1 MTFQS
6 LVGAV
11 AASGVVVNDSIVLL
25 DYIRRRRADGSDPGT
40 PGTLIVEACAS
51 RFRPI
56 VLVALTNLAG
66 FFPMLFE
73 TSEQAIFL
81 IPMTLSLTFGLLFGM
96 AATLILIPA
105 CYAVLHDIGSAAQW
119 LRQRSDRQVKETLQR

>member
-1 MTFQS
+1 MSIGYLPQPALSYRTIRQRRPDES
-6 LVGAV
+6 SPGA
-11 AASGVVVNDSIVLL
+11 
-25 DYIRRRRADGSDPGT
+25 
-40 PGTLIVEACAS
+40 LIVEACAS

-56 VLVALTNLAG
+56 VLVALTNLPG

-81 IPMTLSLTFGLLFGM
+81 VPMTLSLTFGLLFGM

-105 CYAVLHDIGSAAQW
+105 CYAVLQDVGNAVKS
-119 LRQRSDRQVKETLQR
+119 LRRRLDREASPGGL